1 MNGSKNVSSS
11 KITLQQ
17 LESFL
22 WETADIL
29 RGNMD
34 ASEFKDYIFGM
45 LFLKRLSDAFE
56 EAQESVINH
65 YISTGKSAE
74 DAQRLAYDEDEYDK
88 TFFVPERAR
97 WSHLKDLKHDI
108 GAELNKATEAIEE
121 FNPSLE
127 GVLVSIDFNIKNKLS
142 DKKLQDLLSH
152 YSKHR
157 LRNEDFESP
166 DLLGSAYEYLIKQFA
181 DSAGKKGGEFYTP
194 SEVVWLLVSLI
205 KPTAGM
211 KIYDPTSGS
220 GGMLIQARNYL
231 IDKGENPQN

>member
-1 MNGSKNVSSS
+1 MAQKLS
-11 KITLQQ
+11 LQQ

-56 EAQESVINH
+56 EEQEKVIAH
-65 YISTGKSAE
+65 YVSAGKSRADAE
-74 DAQRLAYDEDEYDK
+74 RLAQDEDEYDK
-88 TFFVPERAR
+88 TFFVPKRAR
-97 WSHLKDLKHDI
+97 WNNLKDLKHDI
-108 GAELNKATEAIEE
+108 GAELNKATDAIESH
-121 FNPSLE
+121 NPSLE

-152 YSKHR
+152 FSKYR
-157 LRNEDFESP
+157 LRTEDFESP

-194 SEVVWLLVSLI
+194 SEVVWLQWVS
-205 KPTAGM
+205 
-211 KIYDPTSGS
+211 
-220 GGMLIQARNYL
+220 
-231 IDKGENPQN
+231 